1 MNMPGA
7 GDVAEVSRERIEKI
21 KANEQAFN
29 EAVEDAI
36 FKGLDFGAA
45 SYDCVRDRISD
56 NEDLSDRLIEARAT
70 GNWSTIER
78 MIDEAIEKESEKAR
92 KIGFAA

>member
-1 MNMPGA
+1 MSMPGA
-7 GDVAEVSRERIEKI
+7 GDIAEVTRERIEKI

-45 SYDCVRDRISD
+45 SYESVRDRISD

-70 GNWSTIER
+70 GNWSNIER
-78 MIDEAIEKESEKAR
+78 IIDEAIDIEAEKAR